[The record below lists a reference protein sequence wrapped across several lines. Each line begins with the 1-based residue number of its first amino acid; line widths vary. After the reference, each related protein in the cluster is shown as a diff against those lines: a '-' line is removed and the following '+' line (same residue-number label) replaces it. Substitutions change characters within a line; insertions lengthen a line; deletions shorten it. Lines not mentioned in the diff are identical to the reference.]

1 MSSFKEVRE
10 LLLVAYDSEII
21 NDEEFLVLFEN
32 YRSRNP
38 QFPYNSYPRFELE
51 NMQDDECL
59 TEFRVKKEDV
69 PRLADVL
76 QIPETVRCEQRSV
89 CGRIEGLCMLLR
101 RLAYPCR
108 YSDMIHRFARPVPE
122 ICMITNTVMDFIFD
136 HHAHRLTQW
145 NLSIMNAQALQSYA
159 DAVSARGA
167 PLQNC
172 FGFVDGTVRPI
183 ARPGEHQRL
192 VYNGHKRVH
201 SLKFQSLALPNGLI
215 ANMYGPI
222 EGKRHDACMLVE
234 SKLLR
239 DLERNAFS
247 PTGEPM
253 CIYGDPAYPHRVNL
267 QCPFRQR
274 VLTPDM
280 EAFNKAMSQ
289 VRVSVEWLFGDIV
302 NYFKFLDFKKNL
314 KIGMSSIGKLYLV
327 SALLQNAITCL
338 YGNNISEFFDL
349 QPPSLQYY
357 FQ

>member
-1 MSSFKEVRE
+1 
-10 LLLVAYDSEII
+10 
-21 NDEEFLVLFEN
+21 
-32 YRSRNP
+32 
-38 QFPYNSYPRFELE
+38 
-51 NMQDDECL
+51 
-59 TEFRVKKEDV
+59 
-69 PRLADVL
+69 
-76 QIPETVRCEQRSV
+76 
-89 CGRIEGLCMLLR
+89 
-101 RLAYPCR
+101 
-108 YSDMIHRFARPVPE
+108 
-122 ICMITNTVMDFIFD
+122 
-136 HHAHRLTQW
+136 
-145 NLSIMNAQALQSYA
+145 
-159 DAVSARGA
+159 
-167 PLQNC
+167 
-172 FGFVDGTVRPI
+172 
-183 ARPGEHQRL
+183 
-192 VYNGHKRVH
+192 
-201 SLKFQSLALPNGLI
+201 
-215 ANMYGPI
+215 
-222 EGKRHDACMLVE
+222 MLVE

-327 SALLQNAITCL
+327 SGLLQNAITCL
-338 YGNNISEFFDL
+338 YGNIISEFFDL